1 MLTAESGDPV
11 EQTDKSVVSRPADM
25 VVQAESAAAN
35 GDIKAFDATI
45 VVATY
50 DAKRWPFL
58 SAAVENLLSGPDRP
72 RRVVVCVDQNEEL
85 YDRVRLAWPEV
96 TALLNSGDPGA
107 SGTRNAGSKYADTPF
122 IVFLDDDVRLLE
134 GWLTRLL
141 APLADPGVVGTG
153 GGVVAGW
160 QTGRP
165 KWFPEEFGWVVGASF
180 RGMPTVQSAVRNVWA
195 ENMAVRTDVFRSV
208 GGFRTDFGKVGS
220 RNSPEDTDLCI
231 RMAASVPQGTWVYA
245 PDAVVEHHVPASRAS
260 FSFFLRRSYNEGRG
274 KVEMADLLGRQEKLQ
289 EERDYVLRTLPAGIL
304 TGLRAVTRHGD
315 LGGLLRAG
323 AIVAGAVAAGI
334 GATVRMRKHAGK

>member
-1 MLTAESGDPV
+1 V
-11 EQTDKSVVSRPADM
+11 EQTDRSVVSRPADM
-25 VVQAESAAAN
+25 VVQAESAVAN

-72 RRVVVCVDQNEEL
+72 RRVIVCVDQNEEL

-274 KVEMADLLGRQEKLQ
+274 KVEMADLLGGQEKLQ
-289 EERDYVLRTLPAGIL
+289 DERDYVLRTLPAGIL

-334 GATVRMRKHAGK
+334 GATVRIRKHAGK

>member
-1 MLTAESGDPV
+1 M
-11 EQTDKSVVSRPADM
+11 EQADGSVMSKPADM
-25 VVQAESAAAN
+25 PVQAELAVAR
-35 GDIKAFDATI
+35 GDIKASDATI

-50 DAKRWPFL
+50 DPERWPFL
-58 SAAVENLLSGPDRP
+58 SAAVESLLSGSERP
-72 RRVVVCVDQNEEL
+72 SRVVVCVDQNEEL
-85 YDRVRLAWPEV
+85 YERVRLAWPEV

-107 SGTRNAGSKYADTPF
+107 SGTRNAGAKYADTPF
-122 IVFLDDDVRLLE
+122 IVFLDDDVRVLE
-134 GWLTRLL
+134 GWLSRLL

-165 KWFPEEFGWVVGASF
+165 KWFPEEFDWVVGASF

-195 ENMAVRTDVFRSV
+195 ENMAVRADVFRAV
-208 GGFRTDFGKVGS
+208 GGFRTDFGKVGN

-231 RMAASVPQGTWVYA
+231 RMAASLPQATWVYA

-274 KVEMADLLGRQEKLQ
+274 KVEMADLLGRQAKLQ
-289 EERDYVLRTLPAGIL
+289 DERDYILRTLPAGIL
-304 TGLRAVTRHGD
+304 TGLRGVIRHGD

-323 AIVAGAVAAGI
+323 AIVTGAFAAGI
-334 GATVRMRKHAGK
+334 GATVRTRKHAGK

>member
-1 MLTAESGDPV
+1 V
-11 EQTDKSVVSRPADM
+11 EQADGSVVSRLADA
-25 VVQAESAAAN
+25 VVQAESAVAK
-35 GDIKAFDATI
+35 GDTKASDATI

-58 SAAVENLLSGPDRP
+58 SNAVESLLSGPERP
-72 RRVVVCVDQNEEL
+72 NRVVVCVDQNEEL
-85 YDRVRLAWPEV
+85 YERIHLAWPEV

-107 SGTRNAGSKYADTPF
+107 SGTRNAGAKYADTPF

-141 APLADPGVVGTG
+141 APLADPRVVGTG

-165 KWFPEEFGWVVGASF
+165 KWFPEEFDWVVGASF

-195 ENMAVRTDVFRSV
+195 ENMAVRTDVFRAV

-231 RMAASVPQGTWVYA
+231 RMAASVPQATWVYA
-245 PDAVVEHHVPASRAS
+245 PDAIVEHHVPASRAS

-274 KVEMADLLGRQEKLQ
+274 KVEMADLLGRQEKLKD
-289 EERDYVLRTLPAGIL
+289 ERDYVLRTLPAGIL
-304 TGLRAVTRHGD
+304 RGLRTVTRHGD
-315 LGGLLRAG
+315 LGGLLKAG
-323 AIVAGAVAAGI
+323 AIVAGALAAGI
-334 GATVRMRKHAGK
+334 GAAVRIRKHAGK